1 MNHAKIVDVLDR
13 LLQTLCRSLPMYL
26 QEAKPWIRRDEHP
39 AEAAMDHLAADQR
52 TLAERV
58 AEAILEHGG
67 RPEMG
72 RFPLEFAATNDLSV
86 DFLLQ
91 KVVDRQRQDI
101 ATIEQCV
108 DALAEAPL
116 PKSLAEE
123 IQGNAPAHLDILE
136 ELQATQQENNT

>member
-1 MNHAKIVDVLDR
+1 MNRAEVIVLGR

-26 QEAKPWIRRDEHP
+26 QEAKPWTRRDEQP
-39 AEAAMDHLAADQR
+39 VEAALDHLAADQR

-58 AEAILEHGG
+58 AEAILEHDGH
-67 RPEMG
+67 PEMG
-72 RFPLEFAATNDLSV
+72 HFPGDCATTNDLSV

-91 KVVDRQRQDI
+91 KVIDHQRQDV
-101 ATIEQCV
+101 ATIKQCV

-123 IQGNAPAHLDILE
+123 IHGNAQGHLDILE
-136 ELQATQQENNT
+136 ELQAAEQENNT